1 MLGATLE
8 TIRRRRPVPWGQE
21 RLDAQL
27 QRLALARREC
37 DLFLPT
43 DDLTID
49 EVRGQALAAIAKVV
63 RLKAAVAGAAETGT
77 ARATIAK
84 EDTR

>member
-1 MLGATLE
+1 MLDARLE

-21 RLDAQL
+21 RLDTQL
-27 QRLALARREC
+27 QSLALARREC

-49 EVRGQALAAIAKVV
+49 EVRAQALAAIA
-63 RLKAAVAGAAETGT
+63 GAAKADAAT
-77 ARATIAK
+77 ATIAK